1 MNFDKESISEKKKMR
16 MGLGGRGG
24 GNTETKTVCQTVKRG
39 KIQNSNHLHNVKHV
53 VQSTLQNMCITFK
66 VQTLQL

>member
-1 MNFDKESISEKKKMR
+1 MNFDKESISEKKKNAD
-16 MGLGGRGG
+16 GGGEGGG

-53 VQSTLQNMCITFK
+53 VQSTLQNM
-66 VQTLQL
+66 